1 MIAVIADDLTGAAE
15 IGGIALR
22 HGRRVVMDTRVHDN
36 AGMDVLVIATDS
48 RSKKADEAKALIS
61 EVTEKLLALKPAI
74 IFKKTDSLLRGHVGE
89 ELLAQMKVAGKKRAL
104 LIPANPVLNRTVRDG
119 IYYAGDVPLNESD
132 LADAARKK
140 IEASDV
146 LHLIGEKFN
155 GLTKVIS
162 LTDDMPPEGLMIG
175 NTVSENEL
183 DAWASR
189 LDDGTI
195 PAGSGGFFNAVL
207 KSRMA
212 QTQHNPQ
219 DALVVGK
226 KIIYVCGSAFP
237 LSKSSVADA
246 RSKGQYVSYMPE
258 TLFCGDAN
266 KETMLN
272 EWANDI
278 VKALQGEGKVIIAV
292 DVLSCNA
299 LPDLSDQIKQAMASV
314 IQGVMQQTHVN
325 ELVIE
330 GGATA
335 SSIIEKL
342 HYERF
347 YPSQELAQGVLRMK
361 VQEAAGLH
369 LTMKPGSY
377 QWPASIWKTA

>member
-22 HGRRVVMDTRVHDN
+22 HGLRVVMDTRVHKDTDT
-36 AGMDVLVIATDS
+36 DVLVIATDS
-48 RSKKADEAKALIS
+48 RSKPVEEARALVS
-61 EVTEKLLALKPAI
+61 EITHRLLALGPEA
-74 IFKKTDSLLRGHVGE
+74 IFKKTDSLLRGHVAE
-89 ELLAQMKVAGKKRAL
+89 ELLAQMGVSGKRRAL

-140 IEASDV
+140 IEAADV
-146 LHLIGEKFN
+146 LHLIGKKFSAV
-155 GLTKVIS
+155 TKVIS
-162 LTDDMPPEGLMIG
+162 VNDAMPQKGLVIG
-175 NTVSENEL
+175 NTVSESDL

-189 LDDGTI
+189 LDGETI

-207 KSRMA
+207 KNRVA
-212 QTQHNPQ
+212 KTHRRRQ
-219 DALVVGK
+219 DDLVVGK

-237 LSKSSVADA
+237 LSKASVAEA
-246 RSKGQYVSYMPE
+246 RTKGQYVSYMPE
-258 TLFCGDAN
+258 TIFCGDTN
-266 KETMLN
+266 KEAVMN

-278 VKALQGEGKVIIAV
+278 AGALQEEGKVIIAV
-292 DVLSCNA
+292 DVLSCNDRA
-299 LPDLSDQIKQAMASV
+299 DLSNQIKQAMASV
-314 IQGVMQQTHVN
+314 IQRVMQQTQVN

-335 SSIIEKL
+335 SSIIDKL
-342 HYERF
+342 HFERF